1 MTLFEAIR
9 SNPSLAEI
17 QEDTIKAW
25 CVSRGYEWSNE
36 YTASDLQ
43 KLELVTADLYL
54 DMATQP
60 NIKEGNLAI
69 QRNAGILMN
78 RARQIYLKYEDDKA
92 SEASATVHQPGIT
105 KT

>member
-17 QEDTIKAW
+17 QDDTIQAY
-25 CVSRGYEWSNE
+25 CVNRGYEWTNE

-54 DMATQP
+54 EMATQP
-60 NIKEGNLAI
+60 NIKEGSLSI
-69 QRNAGILMN
+69 QRNARIILN
-78 RARQIYLKYEDDKA
+78 RARQIYLKYEDPKA
-92 SEASATVHQPGIT
+92 SEATATVYQPGIT
-105 KT
+105 KS